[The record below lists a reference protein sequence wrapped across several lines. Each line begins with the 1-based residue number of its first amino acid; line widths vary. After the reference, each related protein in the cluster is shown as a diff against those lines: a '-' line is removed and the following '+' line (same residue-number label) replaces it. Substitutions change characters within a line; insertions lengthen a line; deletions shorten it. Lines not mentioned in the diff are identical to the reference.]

1 MESSS
6 PMNKMV
12 SNSSKQ
18 IVVAMDG
25 PSGSGKSSTSKGLAK
40 RAGWN
45 YLDTGALYRAATW
58 LSLERNLDTPNTLIE
73 ALRSDPIKF
82 ITDPNNPRVFVGA
95 KELTTEIREERINQK
110 VSQISAWPE
119 LRNELLS
126 LQREII
132 AKAERGIVVEGRDI
146 GTVVAPGAQLKIYL
160 QADIQ
165 ARANRRE
172 SELNSLD
179 IPLSENF
186 NVADSLAARDA
197 IDSTREASPLKRA
210 PDALLIDST
219 HLSLEETIDYIWNIL
234 KQRSLLGLPVVAVV
248 GRPNVGKS
256 TLVNRIIGGR
266 EAIIEDTPGVTRDRV
281 KYDAEW
287 NGKKFTLMDTGGW
300 EPTAEGIALKISDAA
315 QSAIGEADLLLFV
328 VDAHVGAQSEDQEL
342 VNILRKSKVDVM
354 LIANKVDSEKDEL
367 DAHQLWNIGLG
378 EPHFVSAAHGRGSGD
393 LLDKI
398 VLRLPEV
405 GRGRISDG
413 FRKIAIV
420 GRPNVGKSSL
430 LNTFAGSTRALV
442 DDAEGTTRDPIDELI
457 DVDGKTWRFIDTAG
471 IRRRAHQAS
480 GTDYYAALR
489 TERAIENTEVVVA
502 VLDATAQMTEQ
513 DLRII
518 SMAEE
523 SGKALV
529 IVMNKWDLLD
539 EDRRVQ
545 LEREI
550 DRNLDQVTWAERIN
564 LSAKTGWHKD
574 RLIPAVER
582 ALGGWEFRVPTGRL
596 NAFMGQ
602 LVSSNPP
609 PVRGGKQPKILFA
622 TQAGIEPP
630 TFIIFATDFLESSYR
645 RFIER
650 RLREEFGFAGSPIRI
665 SVRLRDR

>member
-1 MESSS
+1 MSRSSQ
-6 PMNKMV
+6 
-12 SNSSKQ
+12 Q
-18 IVVAMDG
+18 IVVALDG
-25 PSGSGKSSTSKGLAK
+25 PSGSGKSSTAKGLAE
-40 RAGWN
+40 RAGWE

-58 LSLERNLDTPNTLIE
+58 LALESNIESADKLLD
-73 ALRSDPIKF
+73 ALRFTPIRF
-82 ITDPNNPRVFVGA
+82 LTDPRNPRIFLGE
-95 KELTTEIREERINQK
+95 KELTKEIREERINSN
-110 VSQISAWPE
+110 VSRISAWPE
-119 LRNELLS
+119 LRKELLQ
-126 LQREII
+126 LQRAII
-132 AKAERGIVVEGRDI
+132 DKTQKGIVVEGRDI

-160 QADIQ
+160 QADLQ
-165 ARANRRE
+165 ARAIRRE
-172 SELNSLD
+172 NELNTLEIELD
-179 IPLSENF
+179 SGGS
-186 NVADSLAARDA
+186 VAESLAARDA
-197 IDSTREASPLKRA
+197 IDSTREVSPLKRA

-219 HLSLEETIDYIWNIL
+219 HLTLEETIDYIWNIL

-328 VDAHVGAQSEDQEL
+328 VDAHVGAQSEDAEL

-354 LIANKVDSEKDEL
+354 LIANKVDSERDEL

-398 VLRLPEV
+398 VERLPEV
-405 GRGRISDG
+405 GRGRIADG

-430 LNTFAGSTRALV
+430 LNSFAGSTRALV

-457 DVDGKTWRFIDTAG
+457 DVEGKTWRFIDTAG

-489 TERAIENTEVVVA
+489 TERAIENTEVVVI
-502 VLDATAQMTEQ
+502 VLDAAVQMTEQ

-518 SMAEE
+518 QMAEE
-523 SGKALV
+523 AGKALV

-539 EDRRVQ
+539 EDRRLQ

-550 DRNLDQVTWAERIN
+550 DRNFDQVTWAERIN

-582 ALGGWEFRVPTGRL
+582 ALASWEFRVPTGRL
-596 NAFMGQ
+596 NAFLGQ

-650 RLREEFGFAGSPIRI
+650 RLREEFGFSGSPIRI